1 MRRALEKKK
10 YKYRNSEGKGNKE
23 EYRNTSRE
31 FRNEKA

>member
-1 MRRALEKKK
+1 MRRPWRKKR